1 MDLMQMLAKEFEMAP
16 TLVEKTVALLDEGNT
31 IPFIA
36 RYRKEVT
43 GGIDDQVLRRLSDRL
58 DFLRSMEE
66 RRADILRLIG
76 EQNAMT
82 PELEKEIAAAQT
94 LTALE
99 DLYRPFRPKRRTR
112 ASMAREKGLEKL
124 ADAILNRGMSQ
135 AALLKIAESSIDPEK
150 GVNTLEEAFAGA
162 MDINAEKVSDDAHLR
177 DKLRRILQ
185 NTGRI
190 VSKQKKK
197 EDSVYAPYYDHNELI
212 SRAAGHRILAMNR
225 GEKEEFLSVSLEMD
239 DSLALVH
246 ILQTMPAGNEMAAEY
261 IRQTAEDAWKR
272 LLMPSL
278 STEVRTALTERAQ
291 EEAMDVFSQNLRSLL
306 MTPPTRGHV
315 VLALDPAFRTG
326 CKLAVIDATGKPLYT
341 DVIYPTPPQSRIEES
356 ARTVVNLYQKFGVT
370 MIAIGNGT
378 ASRETEQFVAQTIR
392 EKNLALKYY
401 MVNEAGASVYSASEL
416 AAAEFPDLDLT
427 KRSAIS
433 IGRRLQ
439 DPLAELVKIDP
450 QAIGVG
456 QYQHDMNPKKLAH
469 TLGGVVEDCVNE
481 VGVNLNTASVSLLSY
496 VAGITKPIAQNIIN
510 FRESHGVFTS
520 RSQLSEVARLGPKA
534 FEQCAGFLR
543 VPDGAEPLDNTRV
556 HPESYKIARALRKKQ
571 KPYDLPTLAAEL
583 SVGIPTLQDIVAALE
598 TPGFDPRAEL
608 AQPEMRADVL
618 ELSDLKEGMTLTGVV
633 RNVSAFGAFVDI
645 GVHQDGLVHIS
656 EMADRFISKPMELV
670 HVGQT
675 VRVRVLSVDPKKN
688 RISLSMKGL
697 NTGL

>member
-1 MDLMQMLAKEFEMAP
+1 MDLMQMLSKEFEMAP
-16 TLVEKTVALLDEGNT
+16 TLVEKTVALLDDGNT

-58 DFLRSMEE
+58 DFLRAMEE

-76 EQNAMT
+76 EQEALT
-82 PELEKEIAAAQT
+82 PQLEKEIAAAQT

-124 ADAILNRGMSQ
+124 ADALLNRQFSKE
-135 AALLKIAESSIDPEK
+135 ALQKIADASIDPEK
-150 GVNTLEEAFAGA
+150 GVNNQEEAFAGA

-177 DKLRRILQ
+177 DKLRRILM
-185 NTGRI
+185 NTGKI
-190 VSKQKKK
+190 ISKQKKK
-197 EDSVYAPYYDHNELI
+197 EDSVYTPYYDHNELI
-212 SRAAGHRILAMNR
+212 ARAAGHRILAMNR
-225 GEKEEFLSVSLEMD
+225 GEKEEFISISLEMD

-246 ILQTMPAGNEMAAEY
+246 ILQTMPAGNELAAEY
-261 IRQTAEDAWKR
+261 IRLTAEDAWKR

-278 STEVRTALTERAQ
+278 STEVRAALTERAQ

-341 DVIYPTPPQSRIEES
+341 DVIFPTPPQSRTEES
-356 ARTVVNLYQKFGVT
+356 ARMVVQLYEKFKVT

-378 ASRETEQFVAQTIR
+378 ASRETEQFVSQTIK
-392 EKNLALKYY
+392 EKNLPMKYY

-510 FRESHGVFTS
+510 FREANGVFSS
-520 RSQLSEVARLGPKA
+520 RSQLSAVARLGPKA

-543 VPDGAEPLDNTRV
+543 IPDGAEPLDNTSV

-571 KPYDLPTLAAEL
+571 KPCDLPALSAEL
-583 SVGIPTLQDIVAALE
+583 SVGIPTLQDIVAALDA
-598 TPGFDPRAEL
+598 PGYDPRAEL

-618 ELSDLKEGMTLTGVV
+618 ELTDLKEGMTLTGVI

-675 VRVRVLSVDPKKN
+675 VRVRVLSIDAKKN

-697 NTGL
+697 NGG

>member
-1 MDLMQMLAKEFEMAP
+1 MDLMQMVAKEFEMDPA
-16 TLVEKTVALLDEGNT
+16 LVGKTVALLDEGNT

-43 GGIDDQVLRRLSDRL
+43 GGIDDQVLRRLSDRV
-58 DFLRSMEE
+58 DFLRAMEE

-76 EQNAMT
+76 EQNALT
-82 PELEKEIAAAQT
+82 PELEKEIAAALT

-112 ASMAREKGLEKL
+112 ASMAREKGLAKL
-124 ADAILNRGMSQ
+124 ADAILNRQFSKE
-135 AALLKIAESSIDPEK
+135 ALLKIADSSIDPEK
-150 GVNTLEEAFAGA
+150 GVNSLEEAFAGA

-177 DKLRRILQ
+177 DKLRRIML

-190 VSKQKKK
+190 ISKQKKK

-225 GEKEEFLSVSLEMD
+225 GEKEEFISVSLEMD

-246 ILQTMPAGNEMAAEY
+246 ILQTMPAGNELAAEY
-261 IRQTAEDAWKR
+261 IRLTAEDAWKR

-278 STEVRTALTERAQ
+278 STEVRTALTEQAQ

-341 DVIYPTPPQSRIEES
+341 DVIFPTPPQSRTEES
-356 ARTVVNLYQKFGVT
+356 ARTLVKLYEKYKVT

-378 ASRETEQFVAQTIR
+378 ASRETEHFVSETIK
-392 EKNLALKYY
+392 EKNLSLKYF

-450 QAIGVG
+450 QSIGVG
-456 QYQHDMNPKKLAH
+456 QYQHDMNPKKLSH
-469 TLGGVVEDCVNE
+469 TLGGVVEDCVND

-510 FRESHGVFTS
+510 FREAQGVFTS

-543 VPDGAEPLDNTRV
+543 VPDGAEPLDNTRI

-571 KPYDLPTLAAEL
+571 KPYDLPALSAEL
-583 SVGIPTLQDIVAALE
+583 SVGIPTLQDIVAALDA
-598 TPGFDPRAEL
+598 PGYDPRAEL

-618 ELSDLKEGMTLTGVV
+618 ELTDLKEGMTLTGVV
-633 RNVSAFGAFVDI
+633 RNVSAFGAFIDI

-675 VRVRVLSVDPKKN
+675 VRVRVLSIDAKKN

-697 NTGL
+697 NGG

>member
-1 MDLMQMLAKEFEMAP
+1 MDILHMLADEFGM
-16 TLVEKTVALLDEGNT
+16 TQDLVDKTVALLDEGNT

-58 DFLRSMEE
+58 DFLRAMED

-76 EQNAMT
+76 EQGALT
-82 PELEKEIAAAQT
+82 PELEKEIADAQT

-99 DLYRPFRPKRRTR
+99 DLYRPYRPKRRTR
-112 ASMAREKGLEKL
+112 ASMAREKGLAGL
-124 ADAILNRGMSQ
+124 ADALLNRSLSRD
-135 AALLKIAESSIDPEK
+135 ALLKTAASSVNPEK
-150 GVNTLEEAFAGA
+150 GVADETEAFAGA
-162 MDINAEKVSDDAHLR
+162 MDIVAEMISDDPHLR
-177 DKLRRILQ
+177 EKIRRILR

-197 EDSVYAPYYDHNELI
+197 EESVYEQYYDHSELI

-239 DSLALVH
+239 DSLALAH
-246 ILQTMPAGNEMAAEY
+246 ILQTLPTGNELAADYVRQAAE
-261 IRQTAEDAWKR
+261 DSWKR

-278 STEVRTALTERAQ
+278 TTEARSELTDKAE
-291 EEAMDVFSQNLRSLL
+291 EEAMEVFSQNLRSLL
-306 MTPPTRGHV
+306 MTPPMRGHV
-315 VLALDPAFRTG
+315 VLALDPAYRTG
-326 CKLAVIDATGKPLYT
+326 CKLAVIDATGRPLYT

-356 ARTVVNLYQKFGVT
+356 ARTFLKLCERFGVT
-370 MIAIGNGT
+370 MAAIGNGT
-378 ASRETEQFVAQTIR
+378 ASRETEQFVSQTVRDNKLPIR
-392 EKNLALKYY
+392 FY

-416 AAAEFPDLDLT
+416 AASEFPDLDLT

-456 QYQHDMNPKKLAH
+456 QYQHDMNPKKLSH
-469 TLGGVVEDCVNE
+469 TLGGVVESCVND
-481 VGVNLNTASVSLLSY
+481 VGVDLNTASVSLLSY
-496 VAGITKPIAQNIIN
+496 VAGITKPIAQNIIK
-510 FRESHGVFTS
+510 FREEHGVFTS
-520 RSQLSEVARLGPKA
+520 RAQLSEVSRLGPKA

-543 VPDGAEPLDNTRV
+543 VPDGAEPLDNTRI
-556 HPESYKIARALRKKQ
+556 HPESYKIARAVRGRK
-571 KPYDLPTLAAEL
+571 KPYDLPALAAEL
-583 SVGIPTLQDIVAALE
+583 SVGLPTLQDIAAALDN
-598 TPGFDPRAEL
+598 PGYDPRAEL
-608 AQPEMRADVL
+608 AQPEMLAEVMDI
-618 ELSDLKEGMTLTGVV
+618 SDLKEGMTLTGVV

-645 GVHQDGLVHIS
+645 GVHQDGLVHVS
-656 EMADRFISKPMELV
+656 EMADRFISKPLEFV

-675 VRVRVLSVDPKKN
+675 VRVRVLSVDTKRN

-697 NTGL
+697 NK